1 MVELSSKFDLNRDQ
15 ANNITIMLAD
25 DHPLLRQAL
34 RNVLETQTDFEIIAE
49 ASDGE
54 EAVRLAVELVPSVVI
69 MDISM
74 PKLNGLEATQQ
85 IKAKC
90 PSIAILVLTVHDDS
104 EHILSILEA
113 GAAGYL
119 TKSVFGEE
127 VIHAVRGVVAGEA
140 VLSASISQQIIKYA
154 LRHVVT
160 KRLPLD
166 TVERITARELEI
178 LRLAAM
184 GMSNKD
190 IAQKLDLSERTVK
203 GYLAEI
209 FSKLNVGSR
218 TEAVIT
224 ALRSGALTLDDL
236 K

>member
-1 MVELSSKFDLNRDQ
+1 MTEPSAGFDLNRERPD
-15 ANNITIMLAD
+15 NISIMLAD

-34 RNVLETQTDFEIIAE
+34 RSVLDKQADFKIIAE
-49 ASDGE
+49 ANDGE
-54 EAVRLAVELVPSVVI
+54 EAVRLAVELVPNVVI
-69 MDISM
+69 MDIGM
-74 PKLNGLEATQQ
+74 PKLNGLEATRQ

-90 PSIAILVLTVHDDS
+90 PSIAILVLTVYDDS

-119 TKSVFGEE
+119 TKRVFGDE
-127 VIHAVRGVVAGEA
+127 VIHAVRGVAAGET
-140 VLSASISQQIIKYA
+140 VLSASVSQQIIKYA
-154 LRHVVT
+154 VRHIA
-160 KRLPLD
+160 KPLQVD
-166 TVERITARELEI
+166 AVEKITGRELEI
-178 LRLAAM
+178 LRLAAT

-190 IAQKLDLSERTVK
+190 IAQKLGLSERTVK

-224 ALRSGALTLDDL
+224 ALRSGMLTLDDL

>member
-1 MVELSSKFDLNRDQ
+1 MVELSSEFDLNRDQ

-54 EAVRLAVELVPSVVI
+54 EAVRLAVELVPNVVI

-127 VIHAVRGVVAGEA
+127 VIHAVRGVVVGEA
-140 VLSASISQQIIKYA
+140 VLSASISRQVIKYA

-209 FSKLNVGSR
+209 FSKLNVSSR

>member
-1 MVELSSKFDLNRDQ
+1 MTELSSEFDPNRERVD
-15 ANNITIMLAD
+15 NITIMLAD

-34 RNVLETQTDFEIIAE
+34 RNVLEKQTDFEIIAE

-54 EAVRLAVELVPSVVI
+54 EAVRLAVGLVPNVVI
-69 MDISM
+69 MDIGM

-127 VIHAVRGVVAGEA
+127 VIHAVRGVVAGET
-140 VLSASISQQIIKYA
+140 VLSASVSEQVIKYA

-166 TVERITARELEI
+166 MVERITARELEI
-178 LRLAAM
+178 LRLAAI

-224 ALRSGALTLDDL
+224 ALRCGVLTLDDL
-236 K
+236 N

>member
-1 MVELSSKFDLNRDQ
+1 MVELSSEFDLNRDQ

-34 RNVLETQTDFEIIAE
+34 RNVLETQTDFKIIAE

-54 EAVRLAVELVPSVVI
+54 EAVRRAVELVPNVVI

-74 PKLNGLEATQQ
+74 PKLNGLEATRQ

-90 PSIAILVLTVHDDS
+90 PGIAILVLTVHDDS

-209 FSKLNVGSR
+209 FSKLNVSSR

>member
-1 MVELSSKFDLNRDQ
+1 MTEPSSGFDLNRERPD
-15 ANNITIMLAD
+15 NITIMLAD

-34 RNVLETQTDFEIIAE
+34 RSVLDKQADFKIIAE
-49 ASDGE
+49 ANDGE
-54 EAVRLAVELVPSVVI
+54 EAVRLAVELVPNVVI
-69 MDISM
+69 MDIGM
-74 PKLNGLEATQQ
+74 PKLNGLEATRQ

-90 PSIAILVLTVHDDS
+90 PSIAILVLTVYDDS

-119 TKSVFGEE
+119 TKRVFGDE
-127 VIHAVRGVVAGEA
+127 VIHAVRGVAAGET
-140 VLSASISQQIIKYA
+140 VLSASVSQQIIKYA
-154 LRHVVT
+154 VRHIA
-160 KRLPLD
+160 KPLQVD
-166 TVERITARELEI
+166 AVEKITGRELEI
-178 LRLAAM
+178 LRLAAT

-224 ALRSGALTLDDL
+224 ALRSGVLTLDDI